1 VADDVRVT
9 FLFALG
15 QRVRWRGEPDAR
27 WRVIERSYRE
37 DVVRRDVRYLL
48 QSLSDRD
55 RVTVYEPDLSPEED
69 EHG

>member
-1 VADDVRVT
+1 MADLVPIT

-37 DVVRRDVRYLL
+37 DVVRQDVRYLL
-48 QSLSDRD
+48 QSLNDRE
-55 RVTVYEPDLSPEED
+55 RRAVYEPDLSPEE
-69 EHG
+69 EEP